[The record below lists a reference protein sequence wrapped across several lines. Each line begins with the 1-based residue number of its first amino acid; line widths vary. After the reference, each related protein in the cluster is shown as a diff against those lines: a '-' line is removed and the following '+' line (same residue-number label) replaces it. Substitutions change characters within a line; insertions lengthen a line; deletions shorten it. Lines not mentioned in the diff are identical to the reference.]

1 MDQTLPD
8 ITVEVL
14 VNVPAERAWELFT
27 QPQHIIQ
34 WNAAS
39 PDWHTPSA
47 TNDLRVGGVFV
58 SRMEARD
65 GSMGFDF
72 TGTYTAVEVGKSY
85 TYEIADGRPVH
96 VQFSSEDGGTRIR
109 QVFRAEG
116 VHDPELQ
123 RAGWQ
128 SIMDNFARY
137 VKRIGG

>member
-1 MDQTLPD
+1 M
-8 ITVEVL
+8 I
-14 VNVPAERAWELFT
+14 VPVSAVDAWKFFT
-27 QPQHIIQ
+27 GPEHIIK

-47 TNDLRVGGVFV
+47 SNDLRVGGIFV

-72 TGTYTAVEVGKSY
+72 TGTYTAVDPGKSY
-85 TYEIADGRPVH
+85 TYEIADGRPVR
-96 VQFSSEDGGTRIR
+96 VEFTEVSGGTCIR

-116 VHDPELQ
+116 ENDPELQ

-128 SIMDNFARY
+128 SIMDNFGRY
-137 VKRIGG
+137 VMGICG